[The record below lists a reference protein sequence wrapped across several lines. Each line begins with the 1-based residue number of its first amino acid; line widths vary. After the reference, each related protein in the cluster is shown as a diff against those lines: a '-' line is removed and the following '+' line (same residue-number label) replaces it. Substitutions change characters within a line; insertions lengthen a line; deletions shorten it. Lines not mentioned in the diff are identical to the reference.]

1 LELGRGVKAYL
12 LLSEHSRGKTAEQK
26 KKWIEEIARF
36 SMDVTSIR
44 AAPAFTVIIE
54 EIAKENRQR

>member
-1 LELGRGVKAYL
+1 LELGKGVKAYL
-12 LLSEHSRGKTAEQK
+12 LLSEHSMGKRPNRR
-26 KKWIEEIARF
+26 KKWIEEIAHV

-44 AAPAFTVIIE
+44 AAPAFTVVIE